1 MIKLKVSYENEKEF
15 ADFLKDIRYMVSR
28 VKVSSEQKGQYKRAY
43 IDLRTKGEK
52 C

>member
-15 ADFLKDIRYMVSR
+15 ADFLKDIRDMVSR
-28 VKVSSEQKGQYKRAY
+28 VKVSTEQKGQYKRAY
-43 IDLRTKGEK
+43 IDLRPKGEK